1 MPLLV
6 GTRSM
11 ETSLGNMKFVSDFHL
26 SVLLVN
32 LRGFLITVFEA
43 DVIDKNM
50 FVIK

>member
-11 ETSLGNMKFVSDFHL
+11 ETSLGNVNFVSDFRL

-32 LRGFLITVFEA
+32 LRDFLITVF
-43 DVIDKNM
+43 DKNM